1 MATLHTKVKKYLE
14 ANSKTEAELYNG
26 NILLANRNDGNGDII
41 QTWNVSGLA
50 KPSDSQLAS
59 YETAGNTEETLNGV
73 YATRKEGYLTW
84 QEQLDKLYHDINDG
98 KFGDTAKTGSWYT
111 HIKAVKDANSK
122 G

>member
-14 ANSKTEAELYNG
+14 ANSKTDAELYNG

-59 YETAGNTEETLNGV
+59 QETAGNTEDTVNGV
-73 YATRKEGYLTW
+73 SATRKEGYLTW
-84 QEQLDKLYHDINDG
+84 QEQ
-98 KFGDTAKTGSWYT
+98 
-111 HIKAVKDANSK
+111 
-122 G
+122 

>member
-14 ANSKTEAELYNG
+14 ANSKTDAELYNG

-59 YETAGNTEETLNGV
+59 YETAGNADENV
-73 YATRKEGYLTW
+73 VDADFKEVD
-84 QEQLDKLYHDINDG
+84 EDK
-98 KFGDTAKTGSWYT
+98 
-111 HIKAVKDANSK
+111 
-122 G
+122 